1 MSNRAPDRQLERRL
15 DEGSDQFTGDNGQ
28 WDPSKAYK
36 YLLYR
41 VLRMSDAT
49 DSSDSLQLSEQL
61 NQLAADG
68 VHLAVDDQNEES
80 TKQLALELVQQHHD
94 RINELYY
101 EHDLSDAE
109 AEALALAEADV
120 TPAGTALIMTVTGRN
135 DISEETVVEYIKQ
148 NAAV

>member
-1 MSNRAPDRQLERRL
+1 
-15 DEGSDQFTGDNGQ
+15 
-28 WDPSKAYK
+28 
-36 YLLYR
+36 
-41 VLRMSDAT
+41 MSDAT